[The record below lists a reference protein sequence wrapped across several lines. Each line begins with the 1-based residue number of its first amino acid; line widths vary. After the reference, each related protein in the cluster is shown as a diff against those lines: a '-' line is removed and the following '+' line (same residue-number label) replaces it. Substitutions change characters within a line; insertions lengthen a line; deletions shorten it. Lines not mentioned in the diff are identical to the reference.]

1 MYSFIPYSC
10 FLPRG
15 IGGLDKLGKLDLS
28 SNYFKRPIPSNIF
41 NISTL
46 TFLNLASNSLS
57 GVLPSYLGNGLPNLK
72 KLGLDG
78 NELTGQIPNSI
89 SNASKLIAL
98 HLSSNKLI
106 KAIPNVIGNLTSLID
121 LALDGNEL
129 TGLIPYTFDKLQSLQ
144 HLSLSNN
151 KLQGSILNNLCQ
163 LKSLSELNLA
173 NNMFLG
179 AVLGC
184 LGNTS
189 LQKSNFSSNKFVSH
203 IPSSLWSLKDL
214 LVLDISSNALSGII
228 SLEVSNL
235 RAIILLDLSRNQISG
250 SIPKTMGG
258 LQTLQ
263 NLSLAHNKLQGPIP
277 ESLSNMVNIE
287 SIDLSHNYL
296 SGVIPKSL
304 ESLHYLKSINLSY
317 NLLDGAIPNGGP
329 FQNFTAQSFMMNKG
343 LCEKSY
349 LHVQPCRKG
358 NKHITNKVMLVI
370 KCLVP
375 VMVVILVVTGIVF
388 LKHNRDDANYATKR
402 DLTNFDAPTRISY
415 YELLQGTNG
424 FDERNLLGL
433 GSFGSV
439 YKAILPN
446 EKIVAVKVFNI
457 DMEEA
462 LRSFDIECV
471 AMCNLRH
478 RNLIK
483 IISSCSTD
491 DFKSLIME
499 FMSNGSLDR
508 WLYSHNYC
516 LDILQRLNIMVDVAA
531 ALEYLH
537 HGSST
542 PIVHCDIKPSNVLLD
557 EDMVAHLSDFGIAKL
572 LGEGQLQTYTKTL
585 ATVGYMAPEYGSK
598 GVVSFKGDVYGYGI
612 MLMEMFTR
620 KKPTDKMFVEGLD
633 LKDWVSKSIPH
644 SIIDILDVNLL
655 HEENPNINNI
665 LPHISSIFELAL
677 SFCTKSLEAQ
687 IMMTDVVVSL
697 KKIRSHLHKMLEM
710 HH

>member
-1 MYSFIPYSC
+1 M
-10 FLPRG
+10 
-15 IGGLDKLGKLDLS
+15 LDLS
-28 SNYFKRPIPSNIF
+28 NNHFKGPIPSNIF

-46 TFLNLASNSLS
+46 TFLNLGGNSLS
-57 GVLPSYLGNGLPNLK
+57 GLLPSYLGNGLPNLK
-72 KLGLDG
+72 KLWLYG

-98 HLSSNKLI
+98 DLSSNKLT
-106 KAIPNVIGNLTSLID
+106 KAIPNVVGNLTSLID

-129 TGLIPYTFDKLQSLQ
+129 AGLITYTFDKLHSLQ
-144 HLSLSNN
+144 RLSLSSN
-151 KLQGSILNNLCQ
+151 KLQGSIINELCQ

-173 NNMFLG
+173 NNMFSG
-179 AVLGC
+179 AIPEC

-189 LQKSNFSSNKFVSH
+189 LQKLNFSSNKFFSH
-203 IPSSLWSLKDL
+203 IPSSLWSLKDI
-214 LVLDISSNALSGII
+214 LVLDISSSALSGII
-228 SLEVSNL
+228 SPEVSKL
-235 RAIILLDLSRNQISG
+235 RAITLLNLSRNQISG
-250 SIPKTMGG
+250 SIPTTMGR
-258 LQTLQ
+258 LQALQ
-263 NLSLAHNKLQGPIP
+263 NLSLAHNKLQGPMP
-277 ESLSNMVNIE
+277 ESLSGMISIE
-287 SIDLSHNYL
+287 SIDFSHNYL

-317 NLLDGAIPNGGP
+317 NLLEGEIPNGGP
-329 FQNFTAQSFMMNKG
+329 FQNFTAQSFIMNKD
-343 LCEKSY
+343 LCGKSQ
-349 LHVQPCRKG
+349 LQVQPCRRG
-358 NKHITNKVMLVI
+358 NKQRTNKVMLVI

-375 VMVVILVVTGIVF
+375 IMVVILVITCIVF
-388 LKHNRDDANYATKR
+388 LKHNKDDAKYTTKK

-415 YELLQGTNG
+415 YELLQGTNR
-424 FDERNLLGL
+424 FDEGNLLGS

-439 YKAILPN
+439 YKVILPN

-483 IISSCSTD
+483 IISSCSND

-537 HGSST
+537 HGTPT

-572 LGEGQLQTYTKTL
+572 LGEGQLETYTKTL

-598 GVVSFKGDVYGYGI
+598 GVVSFKGDVYSYGI

-620 KKPTDKMFVEGLD
+620 KKPTDEMFIEDLC

-644 SIIDILDVNLL
+644 SIIDILDINLL
-655 HEENPNINNI
+655 CKGNPNISSI
-665 LPHISSIFELAL
+665 LQHISSIFELAL
-677 SFCTKSLEAQ
+677 SCCVELPEAR

-697 KKIRSHLHKMLEM
+697 KKIRSYLHKMLER